1 MKTNRALLILVVLL
15 LAAILGVLVYQMN
28 QPKTTADK
36 IEDALNSA
44 ADDVGDALDELG
56 EDVQKEAN

>member
-1 MKTNRALLILVVLL
+1 MKTNRALLILVFFLQVPSR
-15 LAAILGVLVYQMN
+15 GVVVYQMN

-44 ADDVGDALDELG
+44 ADDVGNALDDLG
-56 EDVQKEAN
+56 EDIQKEAN